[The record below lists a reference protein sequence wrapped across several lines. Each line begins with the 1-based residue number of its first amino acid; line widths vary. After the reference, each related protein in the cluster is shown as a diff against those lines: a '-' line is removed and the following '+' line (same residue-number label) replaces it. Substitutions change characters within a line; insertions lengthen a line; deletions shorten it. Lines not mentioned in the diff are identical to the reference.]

1 MIKLRDILKEV
12 VGNPTAELISTI
24 QKGLAKLLPNVRVSN
39 GTISASTLLG
49 KDNKPIVRIDSKA
62 KPTAVSLKVQ
72 NENNIIS
79 VHMFAMVNNKQ
90 NNLPKYGSKMFEV
103 IMSAIIIHQDNNQ
116 KKNPNIKFQVVL
128 HQDVSGGFWK
138 YQETKYP
145 TIKFIYKES

>member
-12 VGNPTAELISTI
+12 VGNPTAELVSTI

-39 GTISASTLLG
+39 GTILASTLLG
-49 KDNKPIVRIDSKA
+49 KDNKPVVRIDSKA

-72 NENNIIS
+72 NENNIIN
-79 VHMFAMVNNKQ
+79 VHMFAMVNNKE
-90 NNLPKYGSKMFEV
+90 NNLPKYGEKLFEIIAKTIIDQQKQNADFEYQIV
-103 IMSAIIIHQDNNQ
+103 IS
-116 KKNPNIKFQVVL
+116 
-128 HQDVSGGFWK
+128 QDVSGGFWK

>member
-12 VGNPTAELISTI
+12 VGNPTAELVSTI

-39 GTISASTLLG
+39 GTILASTLLG
-49 KDNKPIVRIDSKA
+49 KDNKPVVRIDSKA

-72 NENNIIS
+72 NENNIIN
-79 VHMFAMVNNKQ
+79 VHMFAMVNNKE
-90 NNLPKYGSKMFEV
+90 NNLPKYGEKLFEV
-103 IMSAIIIHQDNNQ
+103 IAKTIIDQQ
-116 KKNPNIKFQVVL
+116 KQNTDFEYQIVIS
-128 HQDVSGGFWK
+128 QDVSGGFWK

>member
-24 QKGLAKLLPNVRVSN
+24 QKEFKKLLPNVYIN
-39 GTISASTLLG
+39 KNTIAGSTLLG

-62 KPTAVSLKVQ
+62 KPTAVLAKV
-72 NENNIIS
+72 NNSDNIIS
-79 VHMFAMVNNKQ
+79 VAILALVNNKE
-90 NNLPKYGSKMFEV
+90 NNLPKYGEKLFEIIAKTIIDQQKQNADFEYQIV
-103 IMSAIIIHQDNNQ
+103 IS
-116 KKNPNIKFQVVL
+116 
-128 HQDVSGGFWK
+128 QDVSGGFWK

>member
-12 VGNPTAELISTI
+12 VGNPTAELVSTI

-39 GTISASTLLG
+39 GTILASTLLG
-49 KDNKPIVRIDSKA
+49 KDNKPVVRIDSKA

-72 NENNIIS
+72 NENNIIN
-79 VHMFAMVNNKQ
+79 VHMFAMVNNKE
-90 NNLPKYGSKMFEV
+90 NNLPKYGEKLFEIIAKTIIDQQKQNTDFEYQIV
-103 IMSAIIIHQDNNQ
+103 IS
-116 KKNPNIKFQVVL
+116 
-128 HQDVSGGFWK
+128 QDVSGGFWK

>member
-1 MIKLRDILKEV
+1 MIKLRDMLKEV
-12 VGNPTAELISTI
+12 VGNPTAELVSTI

-39 GTISASTLLG
+39 GTILASTLLG

-72 NENNIIS
+72 NENNIIN
-79 VHMFAMVNNKQ
+79 VHMFAMVNNKE
-90 NNLPKYGSKMFEV
+90 NNLPKYGSKMFDV
-103 IMSAIIIHQDNNQ
+103 IMSAMSVHQE
-116 KKNPNIKFQVVL
+116 KNPSIKFQAVL
-128 HQDVSGGFWK
+128 HQDISGGFWK

>member
-1 MIKLRDILKEV
+1 MIKLKDILKEV

-49 KDNKPIVRIDSKA
+49 KDNKPVVRIDSKA
-62 KPTAVSLKVQ
+62 KPTAILVKVD
-72 NENNIIS
+72 NSDNIIG
-79 VHMFAMVNNKQ
+79 VTILALVNNKE
-90 NNLPKYGSKMFEV
+90 NNLPKYGEKLFEV
-103 IMSAIIIHQDNNQ
+103 IAKTIIDQQ
-116 KKNPNIKFQVVL
+116 KQNTDFEYQIVIS
-128 HQDVSGGFWK
+128 QDVSGGFWK

>member
-12 VGNPTAELISTI
+12 VGNPTAELVSTI

-39 GTISASTLLG
+39 GTILASTLLG

-62 KPTAVSLKVQ
+62 KPTAVLAKVD
-72 NENNIIS
+72 NSDNIIS
-79 VHMFAMVNNKQ
+79 VTILALVNNKE
-90 NNLPKYGSKMFEV
+90 NNLPKYGEKLFEV
-103 IMSAIIIHQDNNQ
+103 IAKTIIDQQ
-116 KKNPNIKFQVVL
+116 KQNADFEYQIVIS
-128 HQDVSGGFWK
+128 HDVSGGFWK

>member
-12 VGNPTAELISTI
+12 VGNPTAELVSTI
-24 QKGLAKLLPNVRVSN
+24 QKEFKKLLPNVYIN
-39 GTISASTLLG
+39 KNTIAGSTLLG

-72 NENNIIS
+72 NENNIIN
-79 VHMFAMVNNKQ
+79 VHMFAMVNNKE
-90 NNLPKYGSKMFEV
+90 NNLPKYGEKLFEIIAKTIIDQQKQNTDFEYQIV
-103 IMSAIIIHQDNNQ
+103 IS
-116 KKNPNIKFQVVL
+116 
-128 HQDVSGGFWK
+128 QDVSGGFWK